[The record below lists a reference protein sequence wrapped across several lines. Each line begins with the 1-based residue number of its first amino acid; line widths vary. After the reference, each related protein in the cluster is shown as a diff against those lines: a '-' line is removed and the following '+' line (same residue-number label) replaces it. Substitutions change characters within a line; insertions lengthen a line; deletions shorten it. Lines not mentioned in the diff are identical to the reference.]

1 MHKNVK
7 GKDLENNIWI
17 DGIVVS
23 IWKKMQCRR
32 ESYQLD
38 LLLFIANF
46 FSHKLDKNA
55 LSSFDSIQLRIS

>member
-55 LSSFDSIQLRIS
+55 LSLFDSIQLRIS